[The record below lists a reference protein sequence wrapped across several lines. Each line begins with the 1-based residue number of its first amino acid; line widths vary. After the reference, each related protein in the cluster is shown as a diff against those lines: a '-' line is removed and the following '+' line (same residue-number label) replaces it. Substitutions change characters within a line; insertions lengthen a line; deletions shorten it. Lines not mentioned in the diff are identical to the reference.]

1 MCEIPTELAFSPEL
15 YRFHRLQEFASFAS
29 FTVVGNATPKSGK
42 TRDINKVWGL
52 AAEASGPVDPYAG
65 L

>member
-1 MCEIPTELAFSPEL
+1 M
-15 YRFHRLQEFASFAS
+15 QEFASFAS